1 MPNLKAYQKH
11 VKLYGH
17 EAVMATASADPH
29 MSDDDV
35 KKLGL
40 FIAQTAKS
48 SLTDKKGKRK

>member
-11 VKLYGH
+11 VTRFGH
-17 EAVMATASADPH
+17 DEVMQTASADPH
-29 MSDDDV
+29 MSDSDV

-40 FIAQTAKS
+40 FIAQTAKA

>member
-11 VKLYGH
+11 VRLYGH
-17 EAVMATASADPH
+17 EDVMMTAAADPH
-29 MSDDDV
+29 MSDSDV

-40 FIAQTAKS
+40 FIAQTAKA